1 MEEHNEL
8 YNKIVDQCKFLDIT
22 ENVTINRGFVSE
34 EVLISTIRTV
44 KVCVLPYNNHPEHDV
59 RASSGA
65 ARTILP
71 TSTPMVVSGVH
82 LFDDLE
88 GVVPRG
94 RDEYELFAAIDDI
107 FSNYHS
113 NVQKQL
119 SKRLDFIRKT
129 SWESVAYRTSV
140 LYNSVIED

>member
-1 MEEHNEL
+1 MEEHDEL
-8 YNKIVDQCKFLDIT
+8 YNKIIDQSKFLGIT
-22 ENVTINRGFVSE
+22 ENVTVNRGFVSE
-34 EVLISTIRTV
+34 EVLMSAIRTV
-44 KVCVLPYNNHPEHDV
+44 KICVLPYNNHPEHDV

-88 GVVPRG
+88 GVVPRA
-94 RDEYELFAAIDDI
+94 RDEFELFTTIDDI

-113 NVQKQL
+113 NVQSQL
-119 SKRLDFIRKT
+119 SKRLNFIRKT
-129 SWESVAYRTSV
+129 SWESIAYRTSV
-140 LYNSVIED
+140 LYNSLLED